1 MTEYKSDSFIINDLH
16 RNAEADEEIYLDE
29 MSDDEELERY
39 IEQQRIEYRKDWF
52 EYIDED
58 NF

>member
-1 MTEYKSDSFIINDLH
+1 MTEYKSDSFPTNDLH
-16 RNAEADEEIYLDE
+16 RDSEIYEDMYLDE